1 MFFLNTV
8 FLVPANDNKWAA
20 SSNPT
25 TCWVS
30 FLKPSHQQI
39 PRAPEGRREGKQ
51 RFCETRAQ
59 GALHLIWPQTP
70 TMQARSDLEMQLRWT
85 FLSRAGTWDSTQL
98 FGGSFSFQTSAFP
111 CRKAENP
118 LHQSI
123 SAHQATGAGFT
134 CYPATIVSVLREENA
149 HLEYLAVKRRN
160 CYYLKPATAIWFI
173 FKWRVHFIHR
183 NFCSLL
189 F

>member
-39 PRAPEGRREGKQ
+39 PGAPEAGGKGSKGSVKPEPRELCTSSDQ
-51 RFCETRAQ
+51 S
-59 GALHLIWPQTP
+59 P
-70 TMQARSDLEMQLRWT
+70 TMQARSDLKMQLRWA
-85 FLSRAGTWDSTQL
+85 FRSRAGTWDSTQL

-123 SAHQATGAGFT
+123 SDHQATGAGFT
-134 CYPATIVSVLREENA
+134 CYPGIMVSVLREENA
-149 HLEYLAVKRRN
+149 HLEYLGVKRRN
-160 CYYLKPATAIWFI
+160 CYYLEPATAIWFI